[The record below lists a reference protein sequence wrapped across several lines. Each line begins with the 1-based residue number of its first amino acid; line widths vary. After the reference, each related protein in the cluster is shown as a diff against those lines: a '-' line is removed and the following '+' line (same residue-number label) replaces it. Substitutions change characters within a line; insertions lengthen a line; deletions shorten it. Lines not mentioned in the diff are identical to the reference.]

1 MAIVFENGAGLGEI
15 ANLGEDVAGEGF
27 KAAVGGEFD
36 AELVGEI
43 GDIDCAFEFEGGG
56 VAVLLGAGDIVFVF
70 DFAEDLFEDVFEG
83 DDAGGGAVLI
93 DDDGHVG
100 IVGAEDV
107 DQVGQRAGFGDED
120 GHAHDVAQVELGGA
134 FAEHQDVDQ
143 VLQMDDADD
152 LIGAFFEDG
161 EAGELVFVE
170 EDEELF
176 EGRVDGHGDHVAA
189 GDHDLAGGVFFE
201 LEEAMDGQLLELL
214 EFAFGLRHGD
224 DEFDFFDG
232 VAAGA
237 FTFPF
242 QTELDGDAFGGALD
256 DGDERAGDAAEDDE
270 DGGDEN
276 GEAIGGFD
284 GDVLGDDFADD
295 DMHVGHQG
303 EGEDEGD
310 DGDHLFGERHHQGLH
325 PPHEDLMDGFFA
337 GPTEAKGG
345 NGDADLGDG
354 EESLR
359 VLEEAERGFGAGVT
373 IVGELFQAGFAGA
386 EEGCLGGREEGVRRD
401 DQANEQEPVT
411 VT

>member
-1 MAIVFENGAGLGEI
+1 LDDGAGLGEI
-15 ANLGEDVAGEGF
+15 ADLGEDVAGEGF

-83 DDAGGGAVLI
+83 DNAGGGAVLI

-100 IVGAEDV
+100 GVGTEDV
-107 DQVGQRAGFGDED
+107 DQVRERTGFWDED

-134 FAEHQDVDQ
+134 VAEHQHLDQ
-143 VLQMDDADD
+143 VLQVDDADD
-152 LIGAFFEDG
+152 LIGAFFKDR

-176 EGRVDGHGDHVAA
+176 EGGVDGHGDHVAA

-201 LEEAMDGQLLELL
+201 FQEAVNGQLLELL
-214 EFAFGLRHGD
+214 ELAFGLREGD

-237 FTFPF
+237 FAFSLE
-242 QTELDGDAFGGALD
+242 TELEGDAFGGALD
-256 DGDERAGDAAEDDE
+256 DGDEWAGDAAEDDE
-270 DGGDEN
+270 DGGDED
-276 GEAIGGFD
+276 GEAVGSFD
-284 GDVLGDDFADD
+284 GDVFWGDFADD
-295 DMHVGHQG
+295 DVHVGHQG

-310 DGDHLFGERHHQGLH
+310 DGDHLFCERHHEGLH
-325 PPHEDLMDGFFA
+325 PAHEDLMDGFFA
-337 GPTEAKGG
+337 GPAEAEGSE
-345 NGDADLGDG
+345 GDADLRDG
-354 EESLR
+354 EEALGIF
-359 VLEEAERGFGAGVT
+359 EEVEGGFGAGIAV
-373 IVGELFQAGFAGA
+373 VGELFQAGLAGA
-386 EEGCLGGREEGVRRD
+386 EERGLRGREEGVCRD